1 MSKKNKKDKT
11 AKLIKRERK
20 FTVLGA
26 ILLFGLWVVSF
37 FAKNTLS
44 SVNIEVERL
53 ARDVK
58 NQKET
63 NQSLTMKINE
73 LASLENINAVANQQG
88 LAYNNGNIRII
99 TER

>member
-1 MSKKNKKDKT
+1 MGKNKKDKT
-11 AKLIKRERK
+11 ARLIKRERK
-20 FTVLGA
+20 FTTVGA
-26 ILLFGLWVVSF
+26 IILFALWVVSF

-44 SVNIEVERL
+44 SINIEVERL
-53 ARDVK
+53 AREVK

-73 LASLENINAVANQQG
+73 LASLENINDVANKQG

>member
-1 MSKKNKKDKT
+1 MGKNKKDKT
-11 AKLIKRERK
+11 VKLIKRERK

-26 ILLFGLWVVSF
+26 IVLFALWGVSF

-53 ARDVK
+53 AREVK

-73 LASLENINAVANQQG
+73 LASLENINGVANQQG
-88 LAYNNGNIRII
+88 LAYNNGNIRIV

>member
-1 MSKKNKKDKT
+1 MGKKDKT
-11 AKLIKRERK
+11 AKLIKKERK
-20 FTVLGA
+20 FTTVGA
-26 ILLFGLWVVSF
+26 ILLFGLWVLSF

-53 ARDVK
+53 SREVK

-73 LASLENINAVANQQG
+73 LASLENVNAVANQEG